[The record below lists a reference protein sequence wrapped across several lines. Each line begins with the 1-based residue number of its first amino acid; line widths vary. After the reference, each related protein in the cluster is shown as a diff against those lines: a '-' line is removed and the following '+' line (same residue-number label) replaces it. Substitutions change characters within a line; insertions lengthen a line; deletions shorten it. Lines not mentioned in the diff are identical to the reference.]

1 MSDRTG
7 IDTVLRQAADR
18 GEVPGVVALAGTSQ
32 GATYEGA
39 FGRRDL
45 SKPDPMTP
53 DTVFWIA
60 SMTKAIVSTA
70 AMQMVERGRVGLDQN
85 LGEILAPLAT
95 PRVIEGWDDAG
106 KPRLRPA
113 RSVDPGPLSLLAL
126 ALHARSRRAQQRWHY
141 FWKSWHV
148 LRD

>member
-85 LGEILAPLAT
+85 LGEILRRASLDHSDWA
-95 PRVIEGWDDAG
+95 VY
-106 KPRLRPA
+106 KPRPEVSGPDSMPL
-113 RSVDPGPLSLLAL
+113 VD
-126 ALHARSRRAQQRWHY
+126 H
-141 FWKSWHV
+141 
-148 LRD
+148 